1 MIKNYFFDFD
11 KTLADTGDV
20 SVIATQDAFKAF
32 NLTPPPRDTILDLM
46 GIPAEISVPQ
56 MTDKKLSNDE
66 VKQICEEFRTIYQL
80 IEFNNTK
87 LYPGIAELLTT
98 LYKEGKKLFV
108 VSSKATGPLNR
119 NLENLGIL
127 SYFTAIIGC
136 DKVTHFK
143 PEPEGIN
150 VLVEKYNLK
159 LDESMMIGD
168 ARYDLQMGKNAGVK
182 TCGAKWG
189 AFNVDSLVKEKPT
202 YLAQEPL
209 DILDFS

>member
-1 MIKNYFFDFD
+1 
-11 KTLADTGDV
+11 
-20 SVIATQDAFKAF
+20 
-32 NLTPPPRDTILDLM
+32 
-46 GIPAEISVPQ
+46 
-56 MTDKKLSNDE
+56 MTDKKLSSDE
-66 VKQICEEFRTIYQL
+66 VKKICEEFRTIYQL

-98 LYKEGKKLFV
+98 LYKERKKLFV

-127 SYFTAIIGC
+127 NYFTAIIGC

-168 ARYDLQMGKNAGVK
+168 ARYDLQMGKNAKIK
-182 TCGAKWG
+182 TCGAEWG
-189 AFNVDSLVKEKPT
+189 AFNVDSLVKENPT
-202 YLAQEPL
+202 YLAQQPL